1 MNNYKYSKYLL
12 KSNTIS
18 HLLTQK
24 GGAIFRIKSA
34 LDETNYISSKRPSN
48 ILEPGALWFND
59 LQNIYQSMYNIY
71 DIQKFY
77 LNYMYILYTSLNY
90 ITKID
95 KVLMIGLGGGQLPM
109 LLKYFFP
116 HVQVTIIELDAS
128 VIKAANHMGFRESDK
143 IKVIVGDGIDYCNN
157 STETDYDVC
166 IIDLDAG
173 TTIEK
178 FNYEKVSKLINK
190 NGVVGINYFNR
201 SKQPESLSKKLI
213 PFFKTIKIYPSN
225 ANYVYICKLDNE
237 PILNLPLTY
246 ETVNNLL
253 KQHKYIHQI
262 IKKTN
267 ASKATILNSPV

>member
-1 MNNYKYSKYLL
+1 MNNYKYLKYLL
-12 KSNTIS
+12 KSNTIT

-34 LDETNYISSKRPSN
+34 LDESNYISSERPPN
-48 ILEPGALWFND
+48 KLEPGGMWFND
-59 LQNIYQSMYNIY
+59 AKNIYQSMYNIY

-77 LNYMYILYTSLNY
+77 LNYMYILYTCINY

-95 KVLMIGLGGGQLPM
+95 KVLIIGLGGGQLPM
-109 LLKYFFP
+109 LLKYHFP
-116 HVQVTIIELDAS
+116 YIQVKIIELDAS
-128 VIKAANHMGFRESDK
+128 VIKAANYMGFSESDK

-173 TTIEK
+173 STVEK
-178 FNYEKVSKLINK
+178 FNYEKVSKVINK
-190 NGVVGINYFNR
+190 NGVIGINYFNR

-213 PFFKTIKIYPSN
+213 PYFKTIKIYPSN
-225 ANYVYICKLDNE
+225 VNYVYICKLDND

-246 ETVNNLL
+246 QTVNDLL

-262 IKKTN
+262 IEKTN
-267 ASKATILNSPV
+267 VSKSTVINSSI